1 VKVVLRS
8 DITGVGR
15 KGDVLDVA
23 DGYAR
28 NYLLP
33 KGKALVATPGV
44 EAQAE
49 AMRKARLQRSASERA
64 DAVQL
69 ADQLTGTTVR
79 VTAKAGAGGRLFGS
93 VSASDIANAL
103 AAQTG
108 TQLDRRNLTLSEAIK
123 STGSYTV
130 VAHLHSDVD
139 VTLAVD
145 VVAQ

>member
-1 VKVVLRS
+1 VKVVLRT

-49 AMRKARLQRSASERA
+49 AMRKARAQRSAAERA
-64 DAVQL
+64 EAIAL
-69 ADQLTGTTVR
+69 ADQLGGTTVR
-79 VTAKAGAGGRLFGS
+79 VAAKAGAGGRLFGS

-108 TQLDRRNLTLSEAIK
+108 TQIDRRSITLPESIK
-123 STGSYTV
+123 SIGSYTV
-130 VAHLHSDVD
+130 VAHLHSDVE
-139 VTLAVD
+139 LSLNVD

>member
-69 ADQLTGTTVR
+69 ADRLNGTTVR
-79 VTAKAGAGGRLFGS
+79 VSAKAGAGGRLFGS
-93 VSASDIANAL
+93 VSASDVANAL

-108 TQLDRRNLTLSEAIK
+108 TQIDRRSLTLSEAIK

-130 VAHLHSDVD
+130 VAHLHSDVE

>member
-93 VSASDIANAL
+93 VSASDVANAL

-108 TQLDRRNLTLSEAIK
+108 AQLDRRSLTLSEAIK

-130 VAHLHSDVD
+130 VAHLHSDVE

>member
-1 VKVVLRS
+1 VKIVLRS

-33 KGKALVATPGV
+33 RGLALVATPGV

-49 AMRKARLQRSASERA
+49 AMRKARAQRGAAERA
-64 DAVQL
+64 EAVEL
-69 ADQLTGTTVR
+69 ADRLGGSTVR

-93 VSASDIANAL
+93 VSASDIANAI

-108 TQLDRRNLTLSEAIK
+108 AQVDRRSIELPEPIK
-123 STGSYTV
+123 STGSHAV

-139 VTLAVD
+139 VSLSVD

>member
-1 VKVVLRS
+1 MKVVLRS

-49 AMRKARLQRSASERA
+49 AMRKARLQRSAAERA
-64 DAVQL
+64 EAVEL
-69 ADQLTGTTVR
+69 ADRLGGTTVR
-79 VTAKAGAGGRLFGS
+79 VTAKAGAGGKLFGS
-93 VSASDIANAL
+93 VSSSDIANAL

-108 TQLDRRNLTLSEAIK
+108 TQIDRRNITLSEAIK

-139 VTLAVD
+139 LNLSVE